1 MLTASWEASPG
12 ALVALLNGA
21 SNAQLVMADL
31 YTFTLLGGQV
41 LRYTSNDV
49 ALTAGAN
56 TWQLGPIL
64 KRSKTK
70 LTVGITV
77 DQLKVQ
83 LSAAP
88 TVTING
94 VPMMQFITRGGL
106 ANARLLVERLYADS
120 AGVAKGILPVFT
132 GRVADING
140 GRHEKNIN
148 VKSDT
153 ELLDVMVP
161 RDVYQAGCKNTL
173 FDGNC
178 GAPRA
183 NFTLARAATG
193 PSDAARTTFAHAIGV
208 PVGYFSLGIVTFTS
222 GPNAGVARTVRDH
235 TASTLVTL
243 QPWPFAVASGDT
255 FSVQAGCDKKQLT
268 CDTKF
273 ANLARFRGE
282 PYVPAP
288 ETVIA

>member
-1 MLTASWEASPG
+1 MLTASWESSLG

-21 SNAQLVMADL
+21 ANVQLVMADL

-41 LRYTSNDV
+41 LRYTSNDSAITV
-49 ALTAGAN
+49 AGN
-56 TWQLGPIL
+56 TWGLGPIL
-64 KRSKTK
+64 KRGRTK
-70 LTVGITV
+70 LSVGISV
-77 DQLKVQ
+77 DTLSVQ

-88 TVTING
+88 TVLVNS
-94 VPMMQFITRGGL
+94 VPMMQFITLGGM
-106 ANARLLVERLYADS
+106 ANTRLQVDRLFAAAD
-120 AGVAKGILPVFT
+120 GVPVGMLPIFT
-132 GRVADING
+132 GRIADIGG
-140 GRHEKNIN
+140 GRHEKTLQ

-178 GAPRA
+178 GLARA
-183 NFTLARAATG
+183 GFTLARAATG

-222 GPNAGVARTVRDH
+222 GPNAGIARTVRDH

-273 ANLARFRGE
+273 ANLPRFRGE